1 MNFFDDFRE
10 GGRRQ
15 ERASL
20 PKGGLR
26 LRWLNMEALGWV
38 GTALV
43 VVAYYPQIHHLY
55 VERCAWG
62 ISVMTW
68 LIWLAASA
76 LLLIYCALRREFM
89 LSVVQAVNIAAIV
102 TTLILV
108 RRSNR
113 ICPQHLKAAGV
124 TERR

>member
-1 MNFFDDFRE
+1 
-10 GGRRQ
+10 
-15 ERASL
+15 
-20 PKGGLR
+20 
-26 LRWLNMEALGWV
+26 MEVLGWV

-62 ISVMTW
+62 ISRLTW
-68 LIWLAASA
+68 RIWLAASA
-76 LLLIYCALRREFM
+76 LLLLYCVLRREAM

-102 TTLILV
+102 TTLLLV

-113 ICPQHLKAAGV
+113 VCLHHMKAAE
-124 TERR
+124 TNARR

>member
-1 MNFFDDFRE
+1 
-10 GGRRQ
+10 
-15 ERASL
+15 
-20 PKGGLR
+20 
-26 LRWLNMEALGWV
+26 MEVVGWA
-38 GTALV
+38 GTTLV

-62 ISVMTW
+62 ISQLTW

-76 LLLIYCALRREFM
+76 LLLTYCALRGEAT

-102 TTLILV
+102 TTLLLV

-113 ICPQHLKAAGV
+113 VCPRHMKAAGV
-124 TERR
+124 RARDMTGTSSF

>member
-1 MNFFDDFRE
+1 
-10 GGRRQ
+10 
-15 ERASL
+15 
-20 PKGGLR
+20 
-26 LRWLNMEALGWV
+26 MEAIGWV

-43 VVAYYPQIHHLY
+43 IGAYYPQIRHLF

-62 ISVMTW
+62 ISVLTW

-76 LLLIYCALRREFM
+76 LLLVYCVIRRDVLM
-89 LSVVQAVNIAAIV
+89 CLVQGVNIAAIS

-113 ICPQHLKAAGV
+113 ICSYHMKV
-124 TERR
+124 TETAARQ

>member
-1 MNFFDDFRE
+1 
-10 GGRRQ
+10 
-15 ERASL
+15 
-20 PKGGLR
+20 
-26 LRWLNMEALGWV
+26 MEFLGWA

-43 VVAYYPQIHHLY
+43 IVAYYPQIHHLY

-62 ISVMTW
+62 VSRLTW

-76 LLLIYCALRREFM
+76 LLLTYCVLRREVM

-102 TTLILV
+102 TTLLLV

-113 ICPQHLKAAGV
+113 VCPYHLNVPGSAAR
-124 TERR
+124 T